1 MNKFKNTRMNK
12 FEDARST
19 GQKEENIMGKYEQDA
34 RRLLEYVCGKENI
47 AIVVPFVLTVI
58 VGRKKGVA

>member
-1 MNKFKNTRMNK
+1 MNK

-34 RRLLEYVCGKENI
+34 RQLLEYVGGKENI
-47 AIVVPFVLTVI
+47 SWKTDFISGNQKFC
-58 VGRKKGVA
+58 

>member
-1 MNKFKNTRMNK
+1 MNK

-34 RRLLEYVCGKENI
+34 RQLLE
-47 AIVVPFVLTVI
+47 
-58 VGRKKGVA
+58 